1 MLFLIDEFTK
11 ARLPDEFVD
20 GLVELLD
27 GVDVVIL
34 DCVDDAGR
42 HVLLEYHTADRFDG
56 RFDRGKLDQHLG
68 AVAAVF
74 YHSLGG
80 FHVADYAA
88 HPVENCF
95 CMLR

>member
-56 RFDRGKLDQHLG
+56 RFDRGKLDQH
-68 AVAAVF
+68 VRAVF
-74 YHSLGG
+74 VILYHKL
-80 FHVADYAA
+80 HMLQVADR
-88 HPVENCF
+88 
-95 CMLR
+95 L